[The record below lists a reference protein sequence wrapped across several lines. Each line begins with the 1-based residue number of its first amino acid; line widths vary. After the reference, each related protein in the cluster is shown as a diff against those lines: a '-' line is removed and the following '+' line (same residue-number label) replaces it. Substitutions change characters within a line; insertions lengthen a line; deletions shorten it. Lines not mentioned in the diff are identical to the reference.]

1 MIDGMDRKDKN
12 GKKRGSKGRREAD
25 ERESWNTDKQMNDRN
40 SAFGENVLKDF
51 NL

>member
-12 GKKRGSKGRREAD
+12 GKKRGSEGGWEAD
-25 ERESWNTDKQMNDRN
+25 VRESWNTDKQKNDRN
-40 SAFGENVLKDF
+40 SAFAENVLRVF